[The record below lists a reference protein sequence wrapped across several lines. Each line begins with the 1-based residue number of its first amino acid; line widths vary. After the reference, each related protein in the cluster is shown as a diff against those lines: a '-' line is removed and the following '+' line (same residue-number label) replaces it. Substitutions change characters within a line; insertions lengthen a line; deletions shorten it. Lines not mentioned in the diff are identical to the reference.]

1 MKKIYNSE
9 DCIFYQ
15 IAKTNQTAQKFWNRK
30 IQNLNVTPVQ
40 GMVLNFLLDK
50 DLVTSK
56 SLGERTKLDSATL
69 TGVLD
74 RLEIMGLTLRKPNPD
89 DRRAIL
95 IVLTKKGLELAK
107 TIRKT
112 GIEANKEFLA
122 GLKKSDVM
130 VLRELLGIVR
140 SDQSV

>member
-95 IVLTKKGLELAK
+95 IVLTQKGLELAK